1 LKIKNCDE
9 TSTETFAPAKIL
21 DGIRLS
27 VFHSCTMRDAAAK
40 TASPPIHVGAV
51 LFDGFE
57 LLDLYGP
64 LEMFGLLEG
73 EARITV
79 VAEKPGTVRSSSGP
93 CGTAEVTMADA
104 SGFDVLLIPGGIG
117 TRTQIANRQFLAEL
131 KRLAEASQLVATV
144 CTGSFLLA
152 RTGLLDGRKATS
164 NKRVFQLVKTN
175 APKVNWV
182 ARARWVEDGKYFTSS
197 GVSAGMDMAL
207 AVIAR
212 LCGREKSLQIASR
225 AEYEWHEDS
234 SWDPFA
240 TAAGL

>member
-1 LKIKNCDE
+1 MISK
-9 TSTETFAPAKIL
+9 A
-21 DGIRLS
+21 
-27 VFHSCTMRDAAAK
+27 VAK
-40 TASPPIHVGAV
+40 TTSPPIHVGAV
-51 LFDGFE
+51 LFEGFE
-57 LLDLYGP
+57 LLDFFGP

-79 VAEKPGTVRSSSGP
+79 VAEKTGAIKSSAGP
-93 CGTAEVTMADA
+93 CGLAEATMAG
-104 SGFDVLLIPGGIG
+104 SKGFDVLLIPGGIG
-117 TRTQIANRQFLAEL
+117 TRTQMTNAPFLAEL
-131 KRLAEASQLVATV
+131 KRLAEASRLVATV

-182 ARARWVEDGKYFTSS
+182 AKARWVEDGKYFTSS

-207 AVIAR
+207 AIIAR
-212 LCGREKSLQIASR
+212 LRGREKSLEIANR

-240 TAAGL
+240 AAAGL

>member
-1 LKIKNCDE
+1 
-9 TSTETFAPAKIL
+9 
-21 DGIRLS
+21 
-27 VFHSCTMRDAAAK
+27 M
-40 TASPPIHVGAV
+40 TASTPIQVGAV
-51 LFDGFE
+51 LFEGFE
-57 LLDLYGP
+57 LLDFYGP

-73 EARITV
+73 AARMTV
-79 VAEKPGTVRSSSGP
+79 MAEKTGPVKSAVGP
-93 CGTAEVTMADA
+93 CGMADATMAGA
-104 SGFDVLLIPGGIG
+104 SGFDVLLLPGGIG
-117 TRTQIANRQFLAEL
+117 TRKQINNPQFLAEL
-131 KRLAEASQLVATV
+131 KRLAEGSRVVVTV

-175 APKVNWV
+175 APKVNWI

-212 LCGREKSLQIASR
+212 LCGREKSLEIAGR

-240 TAAGL
+240 AAAGL

>member
-1 LKIKNCDE
+1 MNN
-9 TSTETFAPAKIL
+9 S
-21 DGIRLS
+21 S
-27 VFHSCTMRDAAAK
+27 
-40 TASPPIHVGAV
+40 PIHVGAV
-51 LFDGFE
+51 LFEGFE
-57 LLDLYGP
+57 LLDFYGP

-79 VAEKPGTVRSSSGP
+79 VAEKAGPLRSSSGP
-93 CGTAEVTMADA
+93 CGVAQATMAD
-104 SGFDVLLIPGGIG
+104 SGGFDVLLIPGGIG
-117 TRTQIANRQFLAEL
+117 TRKEMANPEFLAEL
-131 KRLAEASQLVATV
+131 KRLAEASRIVATV

-152 RTGLLDGRKATS
+152 RTGLLDGRRATS
-164 NKRVFQLVKTN
+164 NKRAFQLVKSN
-175 APKVNWV
+175 APKVEWI
-182 ARARWVEDGKYFTSS
+182 AKARWVEDGQYFTAS

-240 TAAGL
+240 AAAGA